1 MSGSSTAGNSPLSGG
16 RNRRAQHTSRP
27 VPTGLPGHTISEA
40 RSEPCS
46 NYPGWAE
53 FPNNINHLWV
63 YASMSVKP
71 VLRLIGGVRAGRPA
85 RKKHVLRQR
94 PSRCPAPWAVSRYR
108 ARTGPAEPPTQPCRK
123 DTLDSKL
130 QRVSHV
136 HPRPSGRRPIHVPI
150 PPNVPPMGTG
160 PAFRTRCEYSSNG
173 SMHV

>member
-1 MSGSSTAGNSPLSGG
+1 MVKSQRAVSHRLDVRIKYGRKQSSTRG

-27 VPTGLPGHTISEA
+27 APTGLPGHTISEA
-40 RSEPCS
+40 RPEPCS

-85 RKKHVLRQR
+85 RKK
-94 PSRCPAPWAVSRYR
+94 
-108 ARTGPAEPPTQPCRK
+108 RK

-160 PAFRTRCEYSSNG
+160 PAFRTRCEYRSNG
-173 SMHV
+173 SMDV

>member
-1 MSGSSTAGNSPLSGG
+1 MVKSQRAVSHRLDVRIKYGRKQSSIRG

-63 YASMSVKP
+63 YASMLVQP
-71 VLRLIGGVRAGRPA
+71 VLSLIGGVRAGRPA

-94 PSRCPAPWAVSRYR
+94 PSRCPAPEQSA
-108 ARTGPAEPPTQPCRK
+108 
-123 DTLDSKL
+123 DTAPE
-130 QRVSHV
+130 RG
-136 HPRPSGRRPIHVPI
+136 RPNRLRSLAG
-150 PPNVPPMGTG
+150 
-160 PAFRTRCEYSSNG
+160 RTRSIRNSNAG
-173 SMHV
+173 VRSEERRVGKEGRSRWST